1 MELNRNALKTVALAA
16 VGVAAFA
23 TGTADAAITTTAST
37 LVTAISFSGLD
48 AWIDGAATLVVGVSF
63 VAAIVAIA
71 KRGLGMAR

>member
-1 MELNRNALKTVALAA
+1 MALNAKKIGVLGAA
-16 VGVAAFA
+16 IAAA
-23 TGTADAAITTTAST
+23 SSGAANAAITTTASS